1 MIKICIVGDIGSGKT
16 YISNLFS
23 KNKNLI
29 FNADLEVNKIYNYNK
44 NIFNKIKKK
53 LPHFI
58 KTFPTNKSEIHNAI
72 VFNKSNLKKIIKI
85 IHPEIRKKMN
95 IFLKNNN
102 KQKFVIL
109 DIPLLLEN
117 KLNKSEDVIV
127 YVDAKK
133 NILQKYLKKRAGY
146 NQKIVEILKEMQIFP
161 ERKKELSD
169 IVIENNFNPKKMR
182 LRARQVLDSII
193 I

>member
-146 NQKIVEILKEMQIFP
+146 NQKIVEILKEMQILP